1 MARRRARAHRPVA
14 FWQLPLFWI
23 ASGLASTPLYVVPGW
38 LLGLASG
45 AVVLGWLYERS
56 SSILVVALAHTA
68 ATRSVARV
76 AAKGSSPQPCPPPSS
91 PQRWRCC
98 AQTVDRTRAQAT
110 PLQRRSVSQ

>member
-23 ASGLASTPLYVVPGW
+23 ASGLASTPLCVVPGW

-56 SSILVVALAHTA
+56 SSILVVTLAHTA
-68 ATRSVARV
+68 ATWSAARV
-76 AAKGSSPQPCPPPSS
+76 AAKGSSPQPCPPAVTAAAVAVL
-91 PQRWRCC
+91 R
-98 AQTVDRTRAQAT
+98 ADVERTRAQAT
-110 PLQRRSVSQ
+110 PLQRRSASQ